1 MFRKSFLVLTI
12 VLAYLVP
19 NHAFAQSTSEL
30 NEGKPFKIFGV
41 VWRGETEVEAGFQ
54 EYLNQRGIPF
64 QMTIRNLN
72 LSRANAPAI
81 VEEIKQ
87 VKPDLIYTWG
97 TGTTT
102 SIVGKVRDTNS
113 DTLVRDIPGVF
124 VLVAYPVAAEIVNSF
139 EDPGRDV
146 TGVAFLASIEA
157 QLKSMLAYR
166 PFKTIAVI
174 YDQGSSNSRTNVAQL
189 QEVAPEMGLAL
200 IVLPIPKNEEGKL
213 DADSLPLLVQ
223 EAKAGGADVLYMGPD
238 SFITRHGDAYTSA
251 AIEAGLPTFASTQ
264 APLKNSRAMFGLVSD
279 YHTLGKLAAVQAEH
293 ILVGRQRAENL
304 PVARLSRFKLWINI
318 DVASELGLYPPMDLI
333 SIADFRNSQDN

>member
-1 MFRKSFLVLTI
+1 MFKRSFLALAI
-12 VLAYLVP
+12 VCAYLVP
-19 NHAFAQSTSEL
+19 NHAFSQSTSEL
-30 NEGKPFKIFGV
+30 EVGKTYNIFGV

-54 EYLNQRGIPF
+54 EYLNQRGISY

-87 VKPDLIYTWG
+87 VKPDLVYTWG

-102 SIVGKVRDTNS
+102 SIVGKVRATES
-113 DTLVRDIPGVF
+113 DALVRDIPGVF

-139 EDPGRDV
+139 ESPGRDV

-166 PFKTIAVI
+166 PFTTIAVI

-189 QEVAPEMGLAL
+189 QEVVPEMGLDL

-213 DADSLPLLVQ
+213 DPESLPLLVQ
-223 EAKAGGADVLYMGPD
+223 EAKEKGADVLYMGPD
-238 SFITRHGDAYTSA
+238 SFITRHGDAYTGA

-279 YHTLGKLAAVQAEH
+279 YHTLGKLAAVQAER
-293 ILVGRQRAENL
+293 ILVGGQRAVDL

-333 SIADFRNSQDN
+333 SIADFRTSPNK